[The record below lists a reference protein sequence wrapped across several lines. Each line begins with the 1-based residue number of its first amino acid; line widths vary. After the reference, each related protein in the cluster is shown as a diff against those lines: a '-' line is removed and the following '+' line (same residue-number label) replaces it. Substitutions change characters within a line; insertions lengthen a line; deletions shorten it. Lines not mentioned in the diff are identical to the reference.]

1 MYEMYTYIPMDP
13 VFVPTPNNITVREG
27 GTAML
32 PCSIQ
37 HLGTK
42 RVSNGTAVVVV
53 VIVVVVAVVVLL
65 LLFLYSAPLLG
76 VAFPFLSERNP
87 VWIR

>member
-53 VIVVVVAVVVLL
+53 VVVAVVFVVLL

-76 VAFPFLSERNP
+76 VAFPFLSERNL